1 MPKQGS
7 QLDSTQTQ
15 TQTQPLLCSVN
26 SPSTPLS
33 PDSKDNKAPFWTW
46 PSSWE
51 VFKAGCATG
60 IRYRILESRLSNL
73 RPIAFYHPPSKLQ
86 LVDSG
91 TDTAVTNKVSRW
103 KIPRGFKDEALKG
116 GGRIDQITSIADGSK
131 ENSIRKQNRN
141 PNSNETSAQTEGVR
155 EDKTVRQSQ

>member
-1 MPKQGS
+1 M
-7 QLDSTQTQ
+7 
-15 TQTQPLLCSVN
+15 
-26 SPSTPLS
+26 
-33 PDSKDNKAPFWTW
+33 
-46 PSSWE
+46 
-51 VFKAGCATG
+51 
-60 IRYRILESRLSNL
+60 

-103 KIPRGFKDEALKG
+103 KIPRGFKDEAPKG
-116 GGRIDQITSIADGSK
+116 GGRVDQITSIADESNK
-131 ENSIRKQNRN
+131 NSFRKQNGN